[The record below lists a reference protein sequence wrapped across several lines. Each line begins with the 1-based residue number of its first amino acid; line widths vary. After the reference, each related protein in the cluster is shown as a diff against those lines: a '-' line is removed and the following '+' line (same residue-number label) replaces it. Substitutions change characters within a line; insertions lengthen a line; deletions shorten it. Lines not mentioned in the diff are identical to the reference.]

1 MGAQSPT
8 YQRRAAENK
17 FPLSTLNSGVR
28 FFTSTP
34 AHHCVA
40 VKSSVGAEGRNH
52 SGGRESGLLQKL
64 RWGWGERW
72 LISSYP
78 HSVPDS
84 GFLRK
89 NSLFS
94 FSIQDPKRGTCAGGG
109 REEQRGKGGSS
120 LPLSFFPGQ
129 PLAPNLCRLLAEE
142 PEILARTGGGGRAVC
157 PKLRTYGRTGW
168 EQRKRSYHM
177 ALFSSATINK
187 PTCKSQNIFFH
198 QKHLFICL
206 R

>member
-1 MGAQSPT
+1 MKGS
-8 YQRRAAENK
+8 
-17 FPLSTLNSGVR
+17 VR
-28 FFTSTP
+28 
-34 AHHCVA
+34 
-40 VKSSVGAEGRNH
+40 AEGRNH
-52 SGGRESGLLQKL
+52 SGGRKPSLLQKL

-109 REEQRGKGGSS
+109 REEQRGKGGSP

-129 PLAPNLCRLLAEE
+129 PLAPNLRRLLAVE

-157 PKLRTYGRTGW
+157 PKLCTYGRTGW
-168 EQRKRSYHM
+168 EQRKRRYHM
-177 ALFSSATINK
+177 QLFSSATINI
-187 PTCKSQNIFFH
+187 PTCKSHVCLFFSRS
-198 QKHLFICL
+198 ICL
-206 R
+206 FV